1 MDKQTTQQQTELNQR
16 IEKAQLRI
24 AELEKELQQIDIQI
38 DQMMARRQQYFLLS
52 DISDRLYKLNK
63 MGGCELFW
71 GKDCTPEKANEQ
83 IQNIQQE
90 ISQYEDQLEDLQQKK
105 EQHKDHIQSVLAQI
119 NILNE
124 EILILHERAHER
136 QHEFVVE
143 REMTVHPFTPM
154 SMPWASQG
162 EDEKRFR
169 RILIVVLLAS
179 VILGY
184 LIPLWNIPLP
194 DRNEPVVIPERLAKL
209 LVKKE
214 PPPPPPKVEQP
225 KKQKDQQKKPR
236 KDVPKPKTEKA
247 KVARKKAE
255 RSGLLAFKDNFADLI
270 DSAAEEKLGSQARIS
285 NKGQKARKVQRSI
298 VTAQVEGASG
308 GINTASLSR
317 DVGGVGDSIKGVEFS
332 RIETSIGSEFF
343 GEERPLSDGP
353 GPSRTDE
360 EIQIVFDRY
369 KAALYRIYNRELR
382 KNPGLQGKLV
392 LRLTIEPDGRVSAA
406 SIESSD
412 MKAKELEAKIVAR
425 VKRFNFGAKE
435 SVPAITI
442 LYPIDFLPAS

>member
-1 MDKQTTQQQTELNQR
+1 MDKETLNQQAELNQR

-24 AELEKELQQIDIQI
+24 TELEKELQLIDAKI
-38 DQMMARRQQYFLLS
+38 DEMMANRQQYFLLS

-63 MGGCELFW
+63 MGGCQLFW
-71 GKDCTPEKANEQ
+71 GDDCTPAQAEKQ
-83 IQNIQQE
+83 IQDIQQK
-90 ISQYEDQLEDLQQKK
+90 ISRYEDELETLQQKK

-124 EILILHERAHER
+124 EILILHERAFER

-143 REMTVHPFTPM
+143 REMTVHPYTPM
-154 SMPWASQG
+154 NLPWVRQG
-162 EDEKRFR
+162 EDEQRFR
-169 RILIVVLLAS
+169 RILIIVLLAS
-179 VILGY
+179 LILGY
-184 LIPLWNIPLP
+184 LIPLWDIPLP
-194 DRNEPVVIPERLAKL
+194 DRDKPIIVPERLAKL

-214 PPPPPPKVEQP
+214 PPPPPPKLEKLV
-225 KKQKDQQKKPR
+225 KKKEQQKKPR

-247 KVARKKAE
+247 KLARKKAE

-285 NKGQKARKVQRSI
+285 SKGQKARKVQRSI

-317 DVGGVGDSIKGVEFS
+317 DVGGAGNSIKGVEFS
-332 RIETSIGSEFF
+332 RVETSIGDEFF

-353 GPSRTDE
+353 RPSRTDE

-392 LRLTIEPDGRVSAA
+392 LRLTIQPDGSVSSA

-412 MKAKELEAKIVAR
+412 MDAKVLESKIVAR
-425 VKRFNFGAKE
+425 VKRFNFGAKKD
-435 SVPAITI
+435 VPATTI